1 MKIKGTTKEM
11 LGFVFEVILF
21 LTAGMFILLNMW
33 IAYFFLILALIMAH
47 IVGKQIAANV
57 IEKYKGRKDQW
68 K

>member
-1 MKIKGTTKEM
+1 MIGSTKEM
-11 LGFVFEVILF
+11 IGFVFEVILF

-33 IAYFFLILALIMAH
+33 VAYFFLILAFIMAH

-57 IEKYKGRKDQW
+57 IEKYKRRNNSW